1 MSTLFASLV
10 SSEIVWLDIVGL
22 VTAVTLIGAAI
33 AGRGRTV
40 AHGRIS
46 YWQVAP
52 WLRPILGIAGLGLLG
67 LVVVHFLRTFYLVP
81 RS

>member
-1 MSTLFASLV
+1 MSTPLALLL
-10 SSEIVWLDIVGL
+10 SSDIVWLDIIGL
-22 VTAVTLIGAAI
+22 ITAVTLIEAAF

-67 LVVVHFLRTFYLVP
+67 LVVIHFLRTFSLVP